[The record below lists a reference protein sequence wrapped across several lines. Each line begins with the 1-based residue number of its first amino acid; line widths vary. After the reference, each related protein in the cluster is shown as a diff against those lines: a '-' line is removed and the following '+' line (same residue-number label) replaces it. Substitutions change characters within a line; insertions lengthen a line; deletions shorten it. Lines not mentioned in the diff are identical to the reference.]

1 MRLSIKEHVQ
11 ACGVCQQAKPDR
23 SHYPGLLQPL
33 ETPDAASDVVT
44 LDFIEGLPTSSWYDC
59 ILVVVDKLTRYAH
72 FIPLSH
78 PYTAQTVAQEYMD
91 KVFRLHG
98 MPLALVS
105 DREKIFTSQFW
116 QHLFKV
122 SGTQLRMSTAY
133 HPQTDG
139 QTERVNQC
147 METYLRCFTH
157 ACPRNRSR
165 WLALAEYWY
174 NTSCHSSL
182 GKSPFVVLYGQEPRQ
197 LGLFV
202 LDVDP
207 VTY

>member
-1 MRLSIKEHVQ
+1 
-11 ACGVCQQAKPDR
+11 
-23 SHYPGLLQPL
+23 
-33 ETPDAASDVVT
+33 VVT
-44 LDFIEGLPTSSWYDC
+44 LDFIEGLPTSSRYDC

-105 DREKIFTSQFW
+105 DRDKIFTSQFW

-122 SGTQLRMSTAY
+122 SGTQLRMITTY

-182 GKSPFVVLYGQEPRQ
+182 GKSPFAVLYGREPRQ
-197 LGLFV
+197 LGLSV